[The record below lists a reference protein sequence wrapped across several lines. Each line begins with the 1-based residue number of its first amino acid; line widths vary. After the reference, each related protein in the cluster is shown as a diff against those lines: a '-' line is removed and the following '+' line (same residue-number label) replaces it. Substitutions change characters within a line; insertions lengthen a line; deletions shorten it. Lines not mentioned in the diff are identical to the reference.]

1 MGDWYEANEE
11 KLVVDFRDEVNHAER
26 NDLILVE
33 KTMLLDESV

>member
-1 MGDWYEANEE
+1 LGHWYEADEE
-11 KLVVDFRDEVNHAER
+11 KLVVDSRDEVKHAER